1 MSGGRTA
8 TENPRN
14 ALPGCESWRSTELVP
29 HAPNTSRR
37 VMASMLKAACKSA
50 NTKTRITLNER
61 RSRSS
66 HPKSASLAVETTPAM
81 SSGRHQVNRERA
93 PHHARRPRLKLT
105 KVGRACPSDP
115 TGSGACRPLL
125 SADTERQ
132 QFMST
137 PATAT
142 AAGFFVQ
149 LMPLLADRTLMVI
162 VSKVDDQHLTVS
174 VVPKRMKDSE
184 TSALFTPL
192 CCTGTA
198 EELDRDLPSH
208 LQEFVAGQVT
218 LSNNL
223 AQIQRERE
231 EAEKAAREELKK
243 KQKTVGNG
251 GAKGKTP
258 EGKPLEEEKVAPP
271 PAQPPMMSLFDAPA
285 ETSNTGTTNN
295 NGGEQ

>member
-1 MSGGRTA
+1 
-8 TENPRN
+8 
-14 ALPGCESWRSTELVP
+14 
-29 HAPNTSRR
+29 
-37 VMASMLKAACKSA
+37 
-50 NTKTRITLNER
+50 
-61 RSRSS
+61 
-66 HPKSASLAVETTPAM
+66 
-81 SSGRHQVNRERA
+81 
-93 PHHARRPRLKLT
+93 
-105 KVGRACPSDP
+105 
-115 TGSGACRPLL
+115 
-125 SADTERQ
+125 
-132 QFMST
+132 MST
-137 PATAT
+137 PTTAT

-162 VSKVDDQHLTVS
+162 VSKADDQHLTVS

-184 TSALFTPL
+184 SPALSTPL

-198 EELDRDLPSH
+198 DELDRDLPNH
-208 LQEFVAGQVT
+208 LQQFVAGQVT

-251 GAKGKTP
+251 GAKAKTP

-271 PAQPPMMSLFDAPA
+271 PAQHQMMSLFDAPA
-285 ETSNTGTTNN
+285 EPPDTAATTTTNN